1 MARPT
6 KRNTERE
13 TTLLNALREGQTRSC
28 ACGLAGIDADTFPR
42 WCKASPDFASAVAK
56 AESEAEQSRVLTIQQ
71 ASIGGSWQ
79 ASAWWLARRRSSE
92 WGTTQRVRLRD
103 LTPEQLRGLLEE
115 ENTAPLPP
123 ALQVVIANGTKK
135 KALSFDF
142 DGLTDEEFD
151 TVRAAE
157 CILQRSIRQ
166 GNP

>member
-71 ASIGGSWQ
+71 ASIGGVGK
-79 ASAWWLARRRSSE
+79 RRLGGLHVGVVPNGE
-92 WGTTQRVRLRD
+92 LR
-103 LTPEQLRGLLEE
+103 
-115 ENTAPLPP
+115 
-123 ALQVVIANGTKK
+123 NGYVSVT
-135 KALSFDF
+135 
-142 DGLTDEEFD
+142 
-151 TVRAAE
+151 
-157 CILQRSIRQ
+157 
-166 GNP
+166 